1 MVQATGGGRS
11 RRLWVPPADPDSEL
25 GERGWLFPC
34 GGREPTRAALRKP
47 AGSGWGGTSE
57 RRGGARAAGWP
68 PSKQMSAVR
77 RRWIRFPNCQRG
89 SRSSAFF
96 SERWVSRQ
104 HAEPGPPQS
113 PARAGAGP
121 GAAERPR
128 VAGLGR
134 ASPRPRLRAE
144 RGLVLCTSR
153 KGRSRTR

>member
-1 MVQATGGGRS
+1 M
-11 RRLWVPPADPDSEL
+11 
-25 GERGWLFPC
+25 C
-34 GGREPTRAALRKP
+34 GVCVVSVWCMCGVRVVYVLRVCSVCVVYVWCMC
-47 AGSGWGGTSE
+47 GVCVVYVWY
-57 RRGGARAAGWP
+57 
-68 PSKQMSAVR
+68 M
-77 RRWIRFPNCQRG
+77 G